1 MSKVPLHYRGTFAEY
16 CLSTE
21 AFTVP
26 KPSNLN
32 FVDAASVPLVGL
44 TALEC
49 LRWADSQIQGGL
61 RGKTVLIP
69 AGLSGTG
76 SIAIQL
82 ALYHFE
88 VAKVITTLS
97 TQKMKQAEEFFG
109 HEAEP
114 GTGGTQRGEMV
125 YVDYKNE
132 DILKKI
138 PAHSVDFI
146 YENQPV
152 AMSYSSLLKEGAA
165 VVSIA
170 GVPSGTDMATQMPT
184 TPAVVKWGMNAVD
197 AVTRWRFGRMGVKYR
212 YIFME
217 PTHEMMTVLK
227 EDCERGWIRPLVGRK
242 CLLDDVEEVKK
253 HCQEVFDGKGGMGKF
268 VAWVGT
274 ENAQ

>member
-1 MSKVPLHYRGTFAEY
+1 MSKGPLHYRGTFAEY

-26 KPSNLN
+26 KPFN
-32 FVDAASVPLVGL
+32 FNHVDAASVPLVGL

-88 VAKVITTLS
+88 VTKVITTLS

-109 HEAEP
+109 HEAEA
-114 GTGGTQRGEMV
+114 GTGGSQRGEMV
-125 YVDYKNE
+125 YVDYKEE

-138 PAHSVDFI
+138 PANSVDFI

-152 AMSYSSLLKEGAA
+152 AMSYSSLLKEGGA

-184 TPAVVKWGMNAVD
+184 TPSVVKWGMNAVD

-217 PTHEMMTVLK
+217 PTHEMMKVLQ
-227 EDCERGWIRPLVGRK
+227 EDCEKGWIKPLVGRK
-242 CLLDDVEEVKK
+242 ARLDDLESVKEA
-253 HCQEVFDGKGGMGKF
+253 CQEVYDGKGGLGKF
-268 VAWVGT
+268 VCEIASL
-274 ENAQ
+274 